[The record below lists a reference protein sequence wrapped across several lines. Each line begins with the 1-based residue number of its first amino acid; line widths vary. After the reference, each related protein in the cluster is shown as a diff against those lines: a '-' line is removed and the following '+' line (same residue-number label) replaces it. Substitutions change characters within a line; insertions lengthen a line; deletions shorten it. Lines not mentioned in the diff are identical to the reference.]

1 MPRTSGQRP
10 ATRILPPVNVL
21 LLHPGEMGASV
32 GAALVS
38 NRHEVAWV
46 STGRSEAT
54 RRRALRAGL
63 RATENFTE
71 GAERAEVLISV
82 CPPEAAEEVARR
94 VDQAGF
100 RGLYADANAVAP
112 ATAARIERR
121 FGARYVDGGIVGPPA
136 WQEGSTRLYLSGER
150 AGEVAALFRGSLLDA
165 RVIDGGGDSGAAS
178 ALKMC
183 YAAFTKGSSALL
195 LGVRALAERS
205 GVAADLLAE
214 WELSQ
219 PGLAARSE
227 AAARSTSPKAWRFEG
242 EMRQIAAA
250 FDNAGLPA
258 GFHDAAADLYARM
271 ADLKDTGAA
280 GGADIDTVLKAILRR

>member
-1 MPRTSGQRP
+1 M
-10 ATRILPPVNVL
+10 NVL

-38 NRHEVAWV
+38 NGHGVAWV
-46 STGRSEAT
+46 SAGRSEAT
-54 RRRALRAGL
+54 RRRAQRAGL
-63 RATENFTE
+63 RAANSLEE
-71 GAERAEVLISV
+71 GAEGTEVLISV

-94 VDQAGF
+94 VERAGF
-100 RGLYADANAVAP
+100 QGLYADANAVAP
-112 ATAARIERR
+112 ATAARIGRR

-136 WQEGSTRLYLSGER
+136 RQEGSTRLYLSGER
-150 AGEVAALFRGSLLDA
+150 ACEVAALFRGSLLDT
-165 RVIDGGGDSGAAS
+165 RVIDGGGAPGAAS

-227 AAARSTSPKAWRFEG
+227 AAARSASPKAWRFEG

-250 FDNAGLPA
+250 FDGAGLPA
-258 GFHDAAADLYARM
+258 GFHDAAAELYARM

-280 GGADIDTVLKAILRR
+280 GGADIDTVLKAILRRS